1 MSESATL
8 QRIKLA
14 IGGRPDCRVFRNQVG
29 QGWYGKLISGPAP
42 ISGRVV
48 LDGARP
54 LRAGLCTGSS
64 DLVGWCTINGVAR
77 FVAIEVKSEREQ
89 TTDAQDV
96 FLAAVIR
103 AGGIGIVA
111 RSGEDAIRGL
121 DGDGPSS

>member
-14 IGGRPDCRVFRNQVG
+14 VGGRPDCRVFRNQVG

-42 ISGRVV
+42 INGRVV

-54 LRAGLCTGSS
+54 LKAGLCPGSS
-64 DLVGWCTINGVAR
+64 DLVGWRTINGVAR

-89 TTDAQDV
+89 TTEAQDF
-96 FLAAVIR
+96 FLHAVRR
-103 AGGIGIVA
+103 AGGVGIVA
-111 RSGEDAIRGL
+111 RSVEEAIRGL
-121 DGDGPSS
+121 EDADPPV